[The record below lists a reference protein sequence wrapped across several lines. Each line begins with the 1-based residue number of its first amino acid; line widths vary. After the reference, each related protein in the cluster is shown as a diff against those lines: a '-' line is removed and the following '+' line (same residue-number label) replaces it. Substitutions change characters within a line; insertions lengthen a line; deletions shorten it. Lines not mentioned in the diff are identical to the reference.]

1 MIVLLRFALI
11 GLLIYGVIVLA
22 VYLGQRSMQYF
33 PEQDMGDP
41 KLPEALNAA
50 VLKIKTEDGL
60 ENIAWFAA
68 SGDKTAMVFVHFH
81 GNGGNISHRAANAAF
96 YQKKGYGF
104 FLCEYRGYG
113 GNAGKPTEEGLY
125 RDARACVNYLLDNG
139 YRLDQLVF
147 YGESIGS
154 GVAVQMALE
163 FQPRRLVLE
172 APFSSA
178 ADVAKSAYGFLP
190 VDMMMLDRFDSIE
203 KITNIKTSLLI
214 MHGTD
219 DRIVPYRLG
228 KKLYDKAKHP
238 KEFISITKG
247 GHSNLYDFKVGEKV
261 VEWLERPHAPPKNPA
276 AP

>member
-11 GLLIYGVIVLA
+11 GLLSYGVIVLA

-33 PEQDMGDP
+33 PDRDLGDP
-41 KLPEALNAA
+41 KLPEALPAS

-60 ENIAWFAA
+60 ENIAWFSPPA
-68 SGDKTAMVFVHFH
+68 DKTAKVFIHFH

-96 YQKKGYGF
+96 YQKLGYGF

-113 GNAGKPTEEGLY
+113 GNPGKPTEQGLY
-125 RDARACVNYLLDNG
+125 HDARACVNYLLDNG

-190 VDMMMLDRFDSIE
+190 VDMMMLDRFDSID
-203 KITNIKTSLLI
+203 KITGIKTSLLVI
-214 MHGTD
+214 HGTN
-219 DRIVPYRLG
+219 DRVVPYRLG
-228 KKLYDKAKHP
+228 KKLFDKAKHP
-238 KEFISITKG
+238 KEFIAVEGG
-247 GHSNLYDFKVGEKV
+247 GHSNLYDFKVGPKV
-261 VEWLERPHAPPKNPA
+261 VEWLERPHNQGTPK
-276 AP
+276 